1 MKRSYYIFSSGRL
14 RRKDNTVF
22 FEPQTT
28 PDAPPDDAASE
39 ELLLDAPD
47 DDRETPVFD
56 AKQKKVIPIDDIDSF
71 MIFGEIT
78 LNTRFLNFLSANNIP
93 AHYFN
98 YYGYY
103 AGTFYPRD
111 YLLSG
116 FLLMK
121 QTDHAR
127 LRQKRMAIAAKLIEG
142 AAFNM
147 KKNLQYYNAR
157 DVDLSA
163 QLAAVEELSAAIP
176 NAAGI
181 PELMG
186 VEGNIR
192 KHYYSAFP
200 AILKDKYDFQ
210 QRVKHPP
217 DNAVNA
223 LISFGN
229 SLVYTA
235 CLSEIYRT
243 QLSPL
248 ISFLHEPGAR
258 RFSLALD
265 LAEIFKPL
273 LADRILFKLLNQN
286 MLQHKDFD
294 ESLNFC
300 YLKPAGRK
308 TFVKEFE
315 DKMTTTIE
323 HRKLKRK
330 VSYRRLIRLECYK
343 LIKHILGEQEYEPFK
358 IWW

>member
-1 MKRSYYIFSSGRL
+1 MKRAYYIFSSGRL
-14 RRKDNTVF
+14 RRKENTVF
-22 FEPQTT
+22 FEPQTNN
-28 PDAPPDDAASE
+28 DAPPDADANE
-39 ELLLDAPD
+39 ELLLDAPN
-47 DDRETPVFD
+47 DDREMPAFD

-78 LNTRFLNFLSANNIP
+78 LNTKFLNFLSHNKIP

-103 AGTFYPRD
+103 AGSFYPRD
-111 YLLSG
+111 YLISG

-121 QTDHAR
+121 QAGVAR
-127 LRQKRMAIAAKLIEG
+127 SKQKRLAIASKLVEG
-142 AAFNM
+142 AACNM
-147 KKNLQYYNAR
+147 RKNLQYYNVR
-157 DVDLSA
+157 DVNLADKISA
-163 QLAAVEELSAAIP
+163 IDELIYAIP
-176 NAAGI
+176 NAADI
-181 PELMG
+181 PSLMG

-192 KHYYSAFP
+192 KTYYSAFP
-200 AILKDKYDFQ
+200 AILKDKYDFR
-210 QRVKHPP
+210 QRVKNPP

-223 LISFGN
+223 LISFCN
-229 SLVYTA
+229 SLTYTA

-248 ISFLHEPGAR
+248 LSFLHEPGER

-265 LAEIFKPL
+265 IAEIFKPL
-273 LADRILFKLLNQN
+273 LADRIIFRVLNQN
-286 MLQHKDFD
+286 MISHKDFD

-300 YLKPAGRK
+300 YLKPGSRK
-308 TFVKEFE
+308 IVVREFE
-315 DKMTTTIE
+315 EKMTTTIE

>member
-1 MKRSYYIFSSGRL
+1 MKRAYYIFSSGRL
-14 RRKDNTVF
+14 RRKENTIF
-22 FEPQTT
+22 FEPTT
-28 PDAPPDDAASE
+28 EQEPTLPE
-39 ELLLDAPD
+39 EATEEILLDAPD
-47 DDRETPVFD
+47 DDDTTPAYD
-56 AKQKKVIPIDDIDSF
+56 SKQKRVVPIDDIDSF
-71 MIFGEIT
+71 MIFGEVT
-78 LNTRFLNFLSANNIP
+78 FNTRFLNFLTKHSIP
-93 AHYFN
+93 AHIFN

-103 AGTFYPRD
+103 AGSFYPRD

-127 LRQKRMAIAAKLIEG
+127 SLKRRLPIAQGLIDG
-142 AAFNM
+142 ASFNM
-147 KKNLQYYNAR
+147 MKNLRYYNTR
-157 DVDLSA
+157 GVDCSSTIERIEQYAGSIATA
-163 QLAAVEELSAAIP
+163 QDIP
-176 NAAGI
+176 M
-181 PELMG
+181 LMG

-192 KHYYSAFP
+192 KEYYSAFP
-200 AILKDKYDFQ
+200 AILKGNYDFE

-235 CLSEIYRT
+235 CLSELYRT

-248 ISFLHEPGAR
+248 ISFLHEPGER

-265 LAEIFKPL
+265 IAEVFKPL
-273 LADRILFKLLNQN
+273 LADRIIFKVLNQK
-286 MLQHKDFD
+286 MIQHSDFD
-294 ESLNFC
+294 RHLNYC
-300 YLKPAGRK
+300 YLKPSARK
-308 TFVKEFE
+308 IFVKEFE
-315 DKMTTTIE
+315 EKLTTTIE

-343 LIKHILGEQEYEPFK
+343 LVKHLLGETEYEPFK